1 MGASVPA
8 SPASDC
14 WMPLMSRKLCE
25 PGSTY
30 WPGSP
35 RSSEAAW
42 IMPNSSGAHWASSTI
57 RRWGLLR
64 TNPTG
69 SSRAAPSR
77 GPVPRASATCGR

>member
-14 WMPLMSRKLCE
+14 WMPLMSGKLCE

-30 WPGSP
+30 WPGS
-35 RSSEAAW
+35 SEAAR
-42 IMPNSSGAHWASSTI
+42 IMPNSSGAHRASSTT

-64 TNPTG
+64 KNPTG

-77 GPVPRASATCGR
+77 GPVPRASATCGQ